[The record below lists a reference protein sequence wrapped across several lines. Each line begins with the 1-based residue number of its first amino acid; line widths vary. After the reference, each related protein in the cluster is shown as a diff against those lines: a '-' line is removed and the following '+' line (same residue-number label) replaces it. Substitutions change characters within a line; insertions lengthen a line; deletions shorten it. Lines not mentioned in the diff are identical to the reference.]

1 MVKINYKDLFSHELE
16 DLIKIKAQ
24 NQFVF
29 SQTAADIAKS
39 IQVIYENIFFSYLRD
54 LQQKYD
60 QTNLCLSGGCALN
73 SLANGKIKNN
83 TNFKKIFI
91 PYEPADAGG
100 SIGSALTKYYLLN
113 QNKKKI
119 STKSIFRN
127 KISNPRYRK
136 TFNFRR
142 KKKNKIIFEKNR

>member
-1 MVKINYKDLFSHELE
+1 MGLSAYGNNKYENVLSELVTYKNCKYELNLKYFQHHKIEIQEINEDGEINYKDLFSHELE

-73 SLANGKIKNN
+73 SLANGK
-83 TNFKKIFI
+83 
-91 PYEPADAGG
+91 
-100 SIGSALTKYYLLN
+100 
-113 QNKKKI
+113 NKK
-119 STKSIFRN
+119 
-127 KISNPRYRK
+127 
-136 TFNFRR
+136 
-142 KKKNKIIFEKNR
+142 